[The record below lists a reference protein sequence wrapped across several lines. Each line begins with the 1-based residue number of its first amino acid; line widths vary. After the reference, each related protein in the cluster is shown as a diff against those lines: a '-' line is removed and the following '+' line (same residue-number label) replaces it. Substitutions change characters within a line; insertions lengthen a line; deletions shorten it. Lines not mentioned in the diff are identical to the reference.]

1 MCRVPLRELFPEN
14 AMIGANLRV
23 SSSDTF
29 RELSCRTRATQPVS
43 FIIQIKNS
51 FLVPRINI
59 NLIGI
64 RFQSWR
70 NPGLDQSF
78 YTKNLLLENFLDL
91 DEGHTGSRG
100 SL

>member
-23 SSSDTF
+23 SSSDTISRIVVPEPRIRF
-29 RELSCRTRATQPVS
+29 RLLVK
-43 FIIQIKNS
+43 IQNS

-59 NLIGI
+59 NFIGI
-64 RFQSWR
+64 RIQAGL

-78 YTKNLLLENFLDL
+78 YTKICWK
-91 DEGHTGSRG
+91 TS
-100 SL
+100 